1 MTVFRPVA
9 AFLTAVVAGIA
20 TNLWG
25 VPHGAGAEAG
35 GPSAAEAAPDAA
47 LGHDV
52 HLPHGG
58 AEAARRVF
66 TYAFRDLLD
75 EMAHWLVVGIVL
87 AAIVAV
93 LLPASL
99 IERYLGGG
107 LSTMLAM
114 LLIGIPIYTCASAST
129 PIAAALVLKGL
140 NPGAALVFLLSGPA
154 TNVGTIVV
162 LLKFL
167 GRRVVAIY
175 LVSIAV
181 VSVLA
186 GYALN
191 WIYSRWEVNPAATF
205 GKAGGFVPEPVKI
218 AAAVVL
224 TGLLISSLWRTPVP
238 EEWGRLSD
246 RLAGLIGFRLTARR
260 LGVPAAAALVVLYLG
275 SGFFAVSP
283 GQVAVTTRFGRIVA
297 PELGPGLHYRWPWPV
312 GEHRMIQRDL
322 VRRIEVGFR
331 TEPRRDTLE
340 RALARDLTL
349 AGPRFPVPPAGTTGF
364 WFQKERVPDEALLL
378 TGDENIIE
386 IGFTAQYRVQD
397 PVAFAYTVADPE
409 SVVRNVTMAAL
420 RATVATMKVDGVYST
435 ERGAIEARVL
445 RDAQA
450 LLDAYRVRVHMVAE
464 VHGAF
469 RDVASAQ
476 EDKAHIIDRASAFA
490 REAVN
495 LAEGDAAAMVQSA
508 LAFREQKILEAEG
521 DALAFSL
528 REKEY
533 RRAPDVT
540 RFRLHL
546 ETLEEALPP
555 AQKILRPVGRDVKEF
570 DLWLLQPFAGKKA
583 Q

>member
-1 MTVFRPVA
+1 LAGGLAVLVPAGTLMRLFRAGRIRSVLWASAIGTPLPLCSCGVLPTALGLARQGATRGATVSFLISTPETGVDSIALSWALLDPIMTVFRPVA

-25 VPHGAGAEAG
+25 VPHGAAAEAG
-35 GPSAAEAAPDAA
+35 GPPAAEAAPGAE
-47 LGHDV
+47 LGPDV
-52 HLPHGG
+52 HLPRGG
-58 AEAARRVF
+58 AEASPRQHAARLRRVF

-75 EMAHWLVVGIVL
+75 EMAHWLVLGIVL

-107 LSTMLAM
+107 FSTMLAM

-175 LVSIAV
+175 LASIAV
-181 VSVLA
+181 VSLLA

-191 WIYSRWEVNPAATF
+191 WIYARWEVNPAATF
-205 GKAGGFVPEPVKI
+205 GKAGG
-218 AAAVVL
+218 
-224 TGLLISSLWRTPVP
+224 
-238 EEWGRLSD
+238 
-246 RLAGLIGFRLTARR
+246 
-260 LGVPAAAALVVLYLG
+260 
-275 SGFFAVSP
+275 
-283 GQVAVTTRFGRIVA
+283 IVA

-450 LLDAYRVRVHMVAE
+450 LLDAYRVGVHMVAVSLLSVHAPEE

-490 REAVN
+490 SEAVN

-533 RRAPDVT
+533 
-540 RFRLHL
+540 
-546 ETLEEALPP
+546 
-555 AQKILRPVGRDVKEF
+555 
-570 DLWLLQPFAGKKA
+570 
-583 Q
+583 